1 MENSVIRKKNMSHG
15 ISARELHE
23 IACSKKVEL
32 LKEEPISLMRFV
44 T

>member
-1 MENSVIRKKNMSHG
+1 MSHG

-32 LKEEPISLMRFV
+32 LKEEPISRMRFV